1 MPRHLAL
8 LTAAAVCA
16 ATLAWLLLL
25 ATPLR
30 AGATAC
36 PDLASAAGAAAE
48 LPQLK
53 SLLVSWRGGVI
64 LEHHARG
71 VRPNAPANVK
81 SVSKSVISALV
92 GIAIERRLIKSVQE
106 PASAYLPELRR
117 DRDPRK
123 RAITI
128 EDLLTMRSGLEST
141 SGEHY
146 GQWVRSRNWVR
157 HVLTR
162 PMVSEPGTTME
173 YSTGTSHLLSAIL
186 TRVSGTST
194 WAFAGRALA
203 RPLGFQLAR
212 WTRDPQGIYL
222 GGNEMLMTPAQMR
235 AFGELYLN
243 DGRVGSRQVVPAAWV
258 AASCVPRTVSR
269 WDPGREYGYGWWI
282 DDVGGRTACFAW
294 GFGGQYVFVF
304 RDVQLV
310 VVATSSTAVSDDRWD
325 YRDRLLSLVAR
336 EVVAPLQGAGSQCGE
351 QTGSEDASRWSRP
364 LER

>member
-1 MPRHLAL
+1 MPRHLTL
-8 LTAAAVCA
+8 LTWAAVCA
-16 ATLAWLLLL
+16 AILAPLLLL
-25 ATPLR
+25 AAPLR
-30 AGATAC
+30 AGAVAC

-53 SLLVSWRGGVI
+53 SLVVSWRGEVV

-92 GIAIERRLIKSVQE
+92 GIAIERRLIKGVQE
-106 PASAYLPELRR
+106 PASTYLPALGR
-117 DRDPRK
+117 DPDPRK

-141 SGEHY
+141 SGEQY
-146 GQWVRSRNWVR
+146 RQWVRSRNWVR

-194 WAFAGRALA
+194 WAFAERALA

-243 DGRVGSRQVVPAAWV
+243 DGRVAGKQVVPAAWV
-258 AASCVPRTVSR
+258 AATCVPRTVSR

-282 DDVGGRTACFAW
+282 DDIGGRTACFAW
-294 GFGGQYVFVF
+294 GFGGQYIFVF
-304 RDVQLV
+304 RDLQLV
-310 VVATSSTAVSDDRWD
+310 VVAVSSATVSDDRWD
-325 YRDRLLSLVAR
+325 YRDRLLTLVAR
-336 EVVAPLQGAGSQCGE
+336 EVVAPLMGSGSGCGE
-351 QTGSEDASRWSRP
+351 QTAGGDASR
-364 LER
+364 